1 MSRCA
6 TRTDYSH
13 WLLTFICGYCPIIQI
28 LTLTQYVHVK
38 ATYRLYTKMILLI
51 RLSLFLTTSLLANEA
66 SLLHYGIFSK
76 IFQNP
81 IGNYLIWLHLL
92 HHFQID
98 LIIECSNLFTNRFL
112 RNLTL
117 NSLAGKYELNVLL
130 YNTSYPV
137 CQGHSK

>member
-6 TRTDYSH
+6 TRTNYSH
-13 WLLTFICGYCPIIQI
+13 WLLTFICGYCHIIQI
-28 LTLTQYVHVK
+28 LTLTQYVRVK
-38 ATYRLYTKMILLI
+38 AIYRLYTKMILLI
-51 RLSLFLTTSLLANEA
+51 RLSLFLTTSLPANEA

-81 IGNYLIWLHLL
+81 IGNYLIWLRLL

-98 LIIECSNLFTNRFL
+98 LIIECSNIFTNRFL
-112 RNLTL
+112 RTLTL

-137 CQGHSK
+137 C